1 MQEDD
6 IIFEA
11 FTNKK
16 YSDDAEELDEVLRL
30 IVRIKSVRRFR
41 LLSLFSLPFLS
52 SKVSTMPV
60 SAFILH
66 AARGISSYESA
77 EVWVKAE

>member
-1 MQEDD
+1 MQYDD
-6 IIFEA
+6 TIFA
-11 FTNKK
+11 AYTNKK

-41 LLSLFSLPFLS
+41 LLSIFSLPFLS
-52 SKVSTMPV
+52 SKVSTMPI
-60 SAFILH
+60 STFTLH
-66 AARGISSYESA
+66 AARGMKSYESA